1 MKTPPPSPRNV
12 SVRAVLIALILT
24 IPNSYWLMINWGPS
38 GYQSGQSFPTVVS
51 LYFNVIFIT
60 LLLLGW
66 NHLARYVAPQKRLSD
81 AELMVIYILLSLAS
95 SLAGHDMLQIF
106 WPLMTQS
113 IWYAQPENEWAKLF
127 HHHIPNWLTIK
138 DRAALAPF
146 YHGESSLYIWN
157 HLRLWLKPVLWWSA
171 LIIALTWMMLC
182 FTVLIRRQWV
192 YHERLTY
199 PIIQIPLQI
208 TERSGGVLF
217 KNRLFWIGFSIA
229 GIINLINGIHFLVP
243 AVPSVGG
250 IGHDPFNMGFDLG
263 KFFTEKP
270 LSAIGYTPVAF
281 YPFAVGL
288 SFFIP
293 LSLSFSIWFF
303 YLFHKVVQVWQ
314 TTMGL
319 ENLVSAF
326 GPQAQLFG
334 AWFGIAIAALWTTR
348 KFLTHQIR
356 NALRSRDAGDEEAR
370 MVKWALIGLIACG
383 AFVLLFCL
391 SAGVSP
397 VYVFAYFTL
406 FFVVAIAISRVRAE
420 LGPPTHDALWNPGS
434 ALVIFF
440 GTRSLGPKALT
451 LFTMFR
457 GFNRS
462 YRSHPMPVMLEGFKA
477 AELRRMSPRA
487 IILPILLVTVV
498 GTISSAWAFYSQAY
512 RYGADVYGEHWGIGA
527 FSQLRAWL
535 VTPQRSSPVEI
546 TIAIL
551 SLSFTGLLAVMHRRF
566 LWWPFHPAGYAIG
579 IGYPTMH
586 WYWFSILM
594 SWSVKSILFRV
605 GGIRTYRKGVPFFT
619 GLVVGEFVGGAL
631 WALIGISLEKPMYR
645 FMF

>member
-1 MKTPPPSPRNV
+1 
-12 SVRAVLIALILT
+12 
-24 IPNSYWLMINWGPS
+24 
-38 GYQSGQSFPTVVS
+38 
-51 LYFNVIFIT
+51 
-60 LLLLGW
+60 
-66 NHLARYVAPQKRLSD
+66 
-81 AELMVIYILLSLAS
+81 
-95 SLAGHDMLQIF
+95 
-106 WPLMTQS
+106 
-113 IWYAQPENEWAKLF
+113 
-127 HHHIPNWLTIK
+127 
-138 DRAALAPF
+138 
-146 YHGESSLYIWN
+146 
-157 HLRLWLKPVLWWSA
+157 
-171 LIIALTWMMLC
+171 
-182 FTVLIRRQWV
+182 
-192 YHERLTY
+192 
-199 PIIQIPLQI
+199 
-208 TERSGGVLF
+208 
-217 KNRLFWIGFSIA
+217 
-229 GIINLINGIHFLVP
+229 
-243 AVPSVGG
+243 
-250 IGHDPFNMGFDLG
+250 MGFDLG

-594 SWSVKSILFRV
+594 SWSRQVNSIQGWRDSHLSERRTIFHRTCR
-605 GGIRTYRKGVPFFT
+605 GRIRWRGTLGANWNQSGKADVPLHV
-619 GLVVGEFVGGAL
+619 LVLLTVDV
-631 WALIGISLEKPMYR
+631 LIGLCYNPNRIDERGVDLECGAR
-645 FMF
+645 ILAHERI